1 MISTD
6 VRDNELKKFRDS
18 ASGPVVAVTNEETS
32 PELRVDIASSTIIYT
47 GEAAFSSSESSPLW
61 KIKKID
67 TSSGVSIK
75 LASNG
80 FDQIWTNRASLT
92 YV

>member
-1 MISTD
+1 MFGS
-6 VRDNELKKFRDS
+6 VKDNEANKFRGTPDNVS
-18 ASGPVVAVTNEETS
+18 VAVTSEETS
-32 PELRVDIASSTIIYT
+32 PELRVDVVSSTLIYM
-47 GEAAFSSSESSPLW
+47 GEAVFSSSESSPLW

-75 LASNG
+75 LASNT
-80 FDQIWTNRASLT
+80 FNQIWTDRASLT

>member
-1 MISTD
+1 MLSTD
-6 VRDNELKKFRDS
+6 IRDNELKKFRDS
-18 ASGPVVAVTNEETS
+18 AGGPVVAVTIDETS
-32 PELRVDIASSTIIYT
+32 PELRVDTASSTIIYM
-47 GEAAFSSSESSPLW
+47 GEASFSSSESSPLW

-75 LASNG
+75 LASNN
-80 FDQIWTNRASLT
+80 FDQIWNNRASLT